1 MASNVRIS
9 QTVAEIA
16 AGASANARLSQI
28 VAEVVADIPN
38 VANVRVAQI
47 VAEVVADYEAI
58 PNQLVGT
65 FRDIGGQPLANG
77 YLDISLSASEAWVN
91 GQIQLGRT
99 TERIFLDGNGSIAG
113 TVLLY
118 PNDAISPPGSQYTLQ
133 VFTADGRRSWKQP
146 HLFVMQGRPTP
157 FDIGSGLTY

>member
-1 MASNVRIS
+1 MASNVRLS
-9 QTVAEIA
+9 QEVVEVA
-16 AGASANARLSQI
+16 AGAPANVRLSQI

-38 VANVRVAQI
+38 VTNVRLAQI

-58 PNQLVGT
+58 PNQLVGQ
-65 FRDIGGQPLANG
+65 FVDIGGQPLANG
-77 YLDISLSASEAWVN
+77 YLEISLSASEAWVN

-99 TERIFLDGNGSIAG
+99 TERIFLDSNGSIAG

-118 PNDAISPPGSQYTLQ
+118 PNDAISPPNSYYTVQ
-133 VFTADGRRSWKQP
+133 VFTRTGVKSWKQP
-146 HLFVMQGRPTP
+146 QKFIMQGRPTP